1 MCVHT
6 AVMPQ
11 GRTFFALKAP
21 TMKNRSFSHSLIIIL
36 LKMCNEKKLAF
47 FGALFQI
54 IGLPLQPIL
63 KTQLIYGKKSSNR
76 RVPCKG

>member
-1 MCVHT
+1 
-6 AVMPQ
+6 
-11 GRTFFALKAP
+11 
-21 TMKNRSFSHSLIIIL
+21 
-36 LKMCNEKKLAF
+36 MCNEKKLAF

>member
-21 TMKNRSFSHSLIIIL
+21 TMKNRSFSYSLIIY
-36 LKMCNEKKLAF
+36 
-47 FGALFQI
+47 I
-54 IGLPLQPIL
+54 I
-63 KTQLIYGKKSSNR
+63 KD
-76 RVPCKG
+76 V